1 MPGFAVFFQAHDFC
15 FAVRIETQHGRGH
28 AGADG
33 QDVPDVEGCD
43 VSDKEINVF
52 GAIDVAALANGVGG
66 ASFVGLGAK
75 AVGGFDLYAEEA
87 VSVVENEVVALG
99 VSPGLGD
106 PKPRELALW
115 RKAASERSPARL
127 VLRNLLGLRD
137 LGFIWAP

>member
-1 MPGFAVFFQAHDFC
+1 M
-15 FAVRIETQHGRGH
+15 RIEAQHRRGH

-106 PKPRELALW
+106 AESELAGFVEESGFGALSG
-115 RKAASERSPARL
+115 A
-127 VLRNLLGLRD
+127 LGV
-137 LGFIWAP
+137 G